1 MSGRYTPYDYNR
13 HVVLRLPFYLGA
25 AMVYLSKYIFLFVV
39 PRLPRLNR
47 DGHFDFLENNDV
59 THTDLGLVLA
69 GLPALA
75 LLIVALV
82 RRVPDAGQPWRW
94 IWENG
99 RTLLIASASL
109 ELVLMVVYV
118 AIGRRQIDEVVVA
131 FAYLDIMIL
140 VYLIKS
146 RRVVDLF
153 NDFPKPS
160 ATASVVPPA
169 RAGKR
174 RFGVPATTPTL
185 LSGTKVAIV
194 HLGGDP
200 YLELDRDVILGIY
213 SSLNALQYDTII
225 SPNFLH
231 TGRLNLIIGFG
242 RAQRTTREQLR
253 EKNIDYMI
261 YETEAVHYG
270 KPNDPPATGL
280 DVENDYL
287 PALSAAKLVM
297 SPFKHVILSL
307 GRMDFNARYIRWG
320 YVPELTEI
328 DPLPDERKSF
338 DCYFY
343 GQITTTRRHLLNTLV
358 EGGLSVKASAYPG
371 LPTFLRNHF
380 ISRSK
385 LVLSLRPGEHSPTVN
400 PYRIMYAVQNGYCV
414 VSEHQEQDLDGYN
427 AYGCET
433 GTEDLGQYCRDLID
447 SGDYKNA
454 CDENKNRLLAEPLT
468 EYFRGV
474 I

>member
-1 MSGRYTPYDYNR
+1 MSDRYTPYDYNR
-13 HVVLRLPFYLGA
+13 HVVLKLPFYLGA

-47 DGHFDFLENNDV
+47 DGHFDFLEGNDV
-59 THTDLGLVLA
+59 TRTDLGLVAA
-69 GLPALA
+69 GLPALIV
-75 LLIVALV
+75 LVVALF

-94 IWENG
+94 IWEHG
-99 RTLLIASASL
+99 RILLITSASL
-109 ELVLMVVYV
+109 EFALMVVYV
-118 AIGRRQIDEVVVA
+118 IIGRRQIDEIVVA
-131 FAYLDIMIL
+131 FAYLDLMIL
-140 VYLIKS
+140 GYLIKS

-160 ATASVVPPA
+160 TTASVAPTE
-169 RAGKR
+169 
-174 RFGVPATTPTL
+174 RFGRRRKNTLGTTPTL

-194 HLGGDP
+194 HLGGEP
-200 YLELDRDVILGIY
+200 YLDLDRDVIVGIY
-213 SSLNALQYDTII
+213 SSLNALGYDTVI

-231 TGRLNLIIGFG
+231 TGRLNLIVGFD
-242 RAQRTTREQLR
+242 RAQQTTREQLR
-253 EKNIDYMI
+253 EKNIDYMV
-261 YETEAVHYG
+261 YETEALYYG
-270 KPNDPPATGL
+270 KPNATPATGL
-280 DVENDYL
+280 DLENDYL

-297 SPFKHVILSL
+297 SPYKHVDLAL
-307 GRMDFNARYIRWG
+307 GRLDFNARHVRWG

-328 DPLPDERKSF
+328 NTLPDERKDF

-343 GQITTTRRHLLNTLV
+343 GQVTPVRRQLLQTLV
-358 EGGLSVKASAYPG
+358 EGGLKVKASDFPG
-371 LPTFLRNHF
+371 VPTFLRNHF

-385 LVLSLRPGEHSPTVN
+385 LVLSLRTGENSRTVS
-400 PYRIMYAVQNGYCV
+400 PYRIMYAIQNGYCV
-414 VSEHQEQDLDGYN
+414 VTEHQEQDLDGYN

-454 CDENKNRLLAEPLT
+454 CDENKNRLLTEPLT
-468 EYFRGV
+468 DHFRGV